1 MIKQTLERLRALEL
15 ERQGL
20 ETRKRML
27 EKEQTELLELVLER
41 SLAGDDQ
48 VPNEP
53 LLYQYSAVLD
63 GVVAVVSIAE
73 EYWDL
78 PRGHSDRV
86 SVEFIPTM
94 DGMGVLS

>member
-15 ERQGL
+15 EIQAL
-20 ETRKRML
+20 ETRRRML
-27 EKEQTELLELVLER
+27 EKERTDLREVVLEY
-41 SLAGDDQ
+41 SLADAGQ

-53 LLYQYSAVLD
+53 CLYQYSAVLD

-78 PRGHSDRV
+78 PWGHSDRV

-94 DGMGVLS
+94 DGSGVLS

>member
-15 ERQGL
+15 EIQAL
-20 ETRKRML
+20 ETRKRIL
-27 EKEQTELLELVLER
+27 EKEQAELRELVLIR
-41 SLAGDDQ
+41 SLAGDEQ

-53 LLYQYSAVLD
+53 LLYQYSSVLD

-78 PRGHSDRV
+78 PWGHSGRV

-94 DGMGVLS
+94 DGSGVLS